1 MSFHLQTS
9 RQTEPFTRYNYVMRF
24 AFVAFFVLALSAQ
37 SHATLAPRMYS
48 IMAQLNASIYQA
60 TDAAEAQT
68 YNHKLS
74 FELLYLVRNG
84 PSFGGRY
91 IIETRNENSSNSG
104 QAYGP
109 MVGYYSET
117 GFYGTFNYDIF
128 AKLGQW
134 TNGEGFEFGI
144 GYLEHM
150 GNQLHVGAKYSTRKM
165 RYKTDITNNLAVNK
179 DVTDYF
185 PSVSFMYLF

>member
-1 MSFHLQTS
+1 
-9 RQTEPFTRYNYVMRF
+9 MRF
-24 AFVAFFVLALSAQ
+24 ACVAIFISTLSLQ

-60 TDAAEAQT
+60 TDSAEAQT

-91 IIETRNENSSNSG
+91 IIETRNENGSNSG

-109 MVGYYSET
+109 MVGYYSDN
-117 GFYGTFNYDIF
+117 GLYGTFNYDIF

-185 PSVSFMYLF
+185 PSISFMYLF